1 MLMVKAKYIKD
12 HVTGYGKD
20 VRRATRDKFGISNQL
35 IVKAAL
41 GDEKSLTQIA
51 DMGKLGERLQMSL
64 PTIKD
69 HLKNYIQGN
78 TQYNQT
84 LSELY
89 KEGGKGALAIDKAAS
104 DLTLENTK
112 FNNLLEEY
120 KERLFIS
127 LEAEEDRHL
136 DQMDTIKLQAWV
148 DSQMKEIDYKV
159 QMENISNKPYIAQ
172 LKADEDYENKKIQ
185 HILQNGSE
193 SDLTLI
199 PRKQYITNPLS
210 RMWQSI
216 RDFFS

>member
-1 MLMVKAKYIKD
+1 MVKAKYIKD

-20 VRRATRDKFGISNQL
+20 VSRATRNKFDISNQL

>member
-1 MLMVKAKYIKD
+1 MVKAKYIKD
-12 HVTGYGKD
+12 HVTGYGKN
-20 VRRATRDKFGISNQL
+20 VSRATRDKFGISNQL
-35 IVKAAL
+35 IVRAAL

-51 DMGKLGERLQMSL
+51 DMGKLGERLQMAL

-78 TQYNQT
+78 TQYNQV

-89 KEGGKGALAIDKAAS
+89 REGGKGALVIDKAS
-104 DLTLENTK
+104 GDLTLENTR

-172 LKADEDYENKKIQ
+172 LKADEDYEDKKIQ
-185 HILQNGSE
+185 HILEHGSE
-193 SDLTLI
+193 SDLSLI